1 MAVADTDQDGEA
13 MPLSF
18 IDVDELTTH
27 GVLKCDIKKLQ
38 DAGIMTA
45 DAVIMTSKRQLA
57 KIKGISD
64 AKVEKIFTG
73 ASKIAAKRLCFQ
85 SASDLAAQRQA
96 EVIRITTGCRDL
108 DNIVG
113 GGIETMSIT
122 ELYGE
127 FRTGKSQ
134 LCHTLAVSCLTPEEQ
149 GGAAGVF
156 LTLTHFP
163 HMSRPIFPKH
173 RRHFFCVQAASSGS
187 IQRVPSVRSAS
198 RRSRGV
204 LVCLQRWCSTTS
216 RPLAFTRPTTS
227 SSSSRLARL

>member
-18 IDVDELTTH
+18 TDVDELTNH

-57 KIKGISD
+57 NIKGISD
-64 AKVEKIFTG
+64 AKVEKIFSG

-156 LTLTHFP
+156 LSLTHFP
-163 HMSRPIFPKH
+163 H
-173 RRHFFCVQAASSGS
+173 V
-187 IQRVPSVRSAS
+187 
-198 RRSRGV
+198 
-204 LVCLQRWCSTTS
+204 
-216 RPLAFTRPTTS
+216 
-227 SSSSRLARL
+227 